1 MDVKKS
7 LLSSFDAAAL
17 FSESSSILPEDTAK
31 LVYCILDEICS
42 NLTRNAVQEDVAL
55 LPLLMCV
62 ENAFCRRHYHIFQT
76 LTGEDI
82 HTFVTWCLHRL
93 VWIAI
98 RGSFRQVHASVA
110 AAVQIFSALEC
121 HLLSDITFHAHN
133 FISAGNYVLQ
143 NMEAFDNDETQK
155 EIVPFTLQ
163 MLSSISDRFILDN
176 NIELRF
182 FPITLE
188 KITESYKFLIMASR
202 LVGQFIPF
210 LLSLRT
216 SLITPALRFL
226 TDAIELSDLNGKW
239 QALEA
244 LSTCIDVVG
253 QISGPVTV
261 ISIDWV
267 DLLSRAVA
275 NALISLS
282 FLPEIATADY
292 TITFREHS
300 GPDKFVL
307 VCCHVL
313 RKLADVLP
321 AVEFWPCPGSE
332 RIQQLLQVCVICLER
347 YPTLKFP
354 RKMQLLASVMM
365 FLQEFIGFRSTSSH
379 EQTLSGLWQQIY
391 AIMHTESYFKSL
403 FSVDETPADILSYVE
418 AYDQTWNEVIQFFG
432 TCLEHLGQDSVNSV
446 ISDLSLLFLTD
457 IKLNEPDWLQ
467 VSALVS
473 ASLATLVTT
482 GFEHCD
488 AVSSL
493 PGLLLP
499 QLFRALADPQM
510 QEPNL
515 LFQLRTLFAL
525 LEASIDELIVVDLD
539 STEVKCLTDLLT
551 AINQHL
557 PPNSVDQ
564 HCLLGISL
572 RIAVLLSAFCS
583 SNGLNFSLNIFAD
596 AASTICQLGIL
607 GHWLQPFSMASPPG
621 LTTVKG
627 RWVVAGPLL
636 ELIRILIRAL
646 PKASVDN
653 FECNVLGIL
662 ELARLPICFSWV
674 TPLCRGLR
682 LTCCCSRCP
691 REVDLTKAR
700 GQETVLKFSFLLHL
714 LRQFDSPLPSQKIN
728 SGKIDLACHIAQHVS
743 WTVVTVDEVIEFC
756 RLILTFYAQPDPLH
770 LVSLSDVFG
779 ELCANLLPS
788 DPCKWVQV
796 QRELNSGLTSAL
808 PLDGFPHLT
817 EQPEDHC
824 QAAGSELLLLR
835 AETLLL
841 TWGALS
847 RQLAKFQGTEAV
859 PAVTGIST
867 AAVTVVEENGGIRR
881 LSAGNG
887 DAGVGINSLSV
898 HQPEFVYCDLLR
910 EMVAAICRIALGHHH
925 AHSIVGAAYVQIDE
939 LSACLGSN
947 TLCILRDARKPIAE
961 VLVRHLDP
969 TVSQAFDIVA
979 RIFQVEKRLAVREL
993 MAATFTYLVVKG
1005 TQESHLRIRQLV
1017 ELGTWLTG
1025 CQDYVTKITQLCILP
1040 DTLVHV
1046 FTQLS
1051 DEKQAAALK
1060 FLESHLGLPIERVAR
1075 MNDVSRLLHQFVLC
1089 LYPHRREACAGLR
1102 WLVSKVVHPMKP
1114 IYGLL
1119 ALRAAEGHAEAAV
1132 SDVTTMGLTHFLGQ
1146 HLCGIL
1152 AFFDCR
1158 LLDDESPL
1166 EERKRALLSLAIF
1179 MDLVGTQP
1187 VSRMR
1192 AKFIATLK
1200 LCLRYKFVE
1209 PNVVVQL
1216 WTMFLKMLEP
1226 ESLSELLPDVGAN
1239 LVSLYNIAPDRVSE
1253 AFANIF
1259 VQRRNQLEPVL
1270 SKLFFLPVL
1279 PGLEKYQ
1286 SVLNEV
1292 CPWRSLCCAEQHFTG
1307 TNDLLS
1313 PPPTDLSDLLCA
1325 WLSALTHSS
1334 RPVRR
1339 LCLASLVPPSLSL
1352 LSAAT
1357 SPVGGQLSM
1366 PPGLMNLS
1374 RLLMRTLRSLVSSG
1388 PTAMTATEEVTDGE
1402 TGVDMIQGHR
1412 TPPNNATVLF
1422 ANLLTCLLTGLTRDS
1437 DEEIR
1442 LLYSQWL
1449 GALGPV
1455 DPSRLVLSSGPTDT
1469 PSTGSVEKALNWS
1482 HLFPFDVLMEL
1493 AKIYMRAA
1501 SPKQLDST
1509 ALAIQELLRLFA
1521 VPGTTSTRSGD
1532 VAATTTSSNI
1542 ESLNG
1547 VSLFISGRDLW
1558 MRFPQNVQDLFSP
1571 LLSSRYALETFT
1583 DWSTI
1588 QFPIIIHPSCQ
1599 SYESWIRLWSGS
1611 LKIYVSDPVY
1621 YRLFQV
1627 CEPVVKSDVE
1637 FARYL
1642 LNHIALQVL
1651 VEGSE
1656 TGVAK
1661 LRSEVF
1667 GVLQLVTG
1675 TENSSLGPDCK
1686 ILTTFLLGTSAL
1698 TENNEPVREPD
1709 SSANWQTWYPLA
1721 AQTVFSL
1728 LDHLSSWQRARSAD
1742 RTAAIAA
1749 CASANS
1755 RNSTGSI
1762 LSGGKPTEAEKLRLK
1777 QLETGINRVSEFLEG
1792 LPHTL
1797 QARASLRMGGLAR
1810 ALRHWESAF
1819 AEDKA
1824 AQKTVYVT
1832 GFVCDHPGDTD
1843 VGDEGRRLL
1852 NVGSESVGSA
1862 GQEAM
1867 TGLLN
1872 TYASLHDN
1880 DGISGV
1886 LALMQSVGGLEGG
1899 CSHLLQPRQSTDGK
1913 ATGTGLG
1920 VSGPAYQTSMLR
1932 ALQLENEDQL
1942 DLACATY
1949 EHALTT
1955 LLTREDSGGQRQGPH
1970 QQQQQ
1975 QLGLHV
1981 GLFRCQ
1987 MPDPARLQ
1995 ALLARTD
2002 ALLRSAAETEPVDE
2016 PRGDDA
2022 VEAWT
2027 RELNAYRA
2035 EAALRLADWDK
2046 LGEVVA
2052 TTESSRTS
2060 WPVGLGKLF
2069 LSLKKGAEPQ
2079 VRSCLNELRL
2089 SQMFDLSTAALEG
2102 SRGYWRAYEP
2112 IVRLGILSEVEV
2124 IAGLSAQLAEQTRDG
2139 VLASDLQSKQRKS
2152 DLLIDNLLA
2161 WLEAR
2166 FQQSRPTLH
2175 TLEPVLAIRHAAL
2188 QLATSRLRAEFT
2200 SDCLAATSLT
2210 PIDRLQRHQLFRLES
2225 ALADSWLQR
2234 AKLARKAGQAMAAYT
2249 CVLHAETCG
2258 SPGALLERAKLLWQT
2273 GKREAALTCLDEGL
2287 AGGVNTGDV
2296 ACAVSAATAAMPP
2309 PADHRHLSR
2318 ATGKLRSEITRTTYS
2333 DASCAQQALLLRARY
2348 CEETSRFDFDTTRR
2362 LYSDI
2367 CETYSGCEE
2376 AHFRLAHYVDE
2387 ARSQVL
2393 DNKQN
2398 DLLLKVAL
2406 EHYGEALACGNQF
2419 IYQSMPRFLT
2429 LWLDY
2434 GAEFAQKQATTNG
2447 NNVRAGV
2454 AETAADED
2462 PSGATFEEV
2471 QALMRASLQKIPP
2484 YQFYTA
2490 LGQILSRVCHEH
2502 PSIVNMLVDL
2512 IVRVFVAFPQQTIWF
2527 LMSLHDSTVP
2537 QRRERCQQ
2545 IFAQVRCRR
2554 SSLSQF
2560 ITDFVALCGHLRSI
2574 CDLFMTTERRD
2585 SRSFSIRQTVRSL
2598 TRLVENSDLS
2608 QVLIPLHRQLVPTL
2622 LRPRAPP
2629 EEVRDHQPF
2638 GSPDRFVCLAR
2649 LEDTVDILGSQ
2660 TRPKKMYWVGSDG
2673 RRYVIVAK
2681 PNDDLRKDSRL
2692 MELNG
2697 MINKFLMK
2705 NPETRRR
2712 ALQIRTYAVI
2722 PLSEK
2727 GGLIEWVCNTQPF
2740 RSILSKL
2747 YIEVNHPINWANMSR
2762 LAPLLEDS
2770 LEVKRDKYLNKW
2782 LPMYP
2787 LVFYRWFLHTFPNPS
2802 AWYAAREAFARTCA
2816 VMSMVGYVLG
2826 LGDRHTE
2833 NILFDSTTGGL
2844 VHVDFS
2850 CVFNTGLTLPWPER
2864 VPFRLTRNLV
2874 HAMGPT
2880 GYEGIFRRCAEAV
2893 MRLLRREVDPLLAV
2907 FRPIYF
2913 DALVEQGAGR
2923 ATDAARRGRRPGNA
2937 AVSKPVDRITRAAME
2952 KLAGMEDR
2960 LRGKITEHDAF
2971 GQLLPMSV
2979 EGQVD
2984 ALIKEATSVD
2994 RLCQMYKGWMPFM

>member
-1 MDVKKS
+1 MDVKKKS
-7 LLSSFDAAAL
+7 LLSTFDAAAS
-17 FSESSSILPEDTAK
+17 FSESSSLHG
-31 LVYCILDEICS
+31 ICPNYS
-42 NLTRNAVQEDVAL
+42 E
-55 LPLLMCV
+55 
-62 ENAFCRRHYHIFQT
+62 CRCYAINFSFLSQA
-76 LTGEDI
+76 
-82 HTFVTWCLHRL
+82 FVTWCFHRL
-93 VWIAI
+93 VWVAV
-98 RGSFRQVHASVA
+98 RGSFRQVYASIA
-110 AAVQIFSALEC
+110 AAAQLFSALEC
-121 HLLSDITFHAHN
+121 HLLSDIPFHARN
-133 FISAGNYVLQ
+133 FISAANHVLQ
-143 NMEAFDNDETQK
+143 NIEAFDDEETQK
-155 EIVPFTLQ
+155 DIIPFTLQ
-163 MLSSISDRFILDN
+163 IFSSIGDRLILNN
-176 NIELRF
+176 NIELSF

-188 KITESYKFLIMASR
+188 KIAESYKFVTMASR
-202 LVGQFIPF
+202 LVGQFLPF

-216 SLITPALRFL
+216 SLMNPALSFL
-226 TDAIELSDLNGKW
+226 TNAIELSDLNGKW

-244 LSTCIDVVG
+244 LSTYIDVVG
-253 QISGPVTV
+253 QLHHPVTSV
-261 ISIDWV
+261 SIDWIG
-267 DLLSRAVA
+267 LTSKAVA
-275 NALISLS
+275 NALISLP
-282 FLPEIATADY
+282 FLSEIDTADC
-292 TITFREHS
+292 TVTFREHS

-307 VCCHVL
+307 LCCQVL
-313 RKLADVLP
+313 RKLPSLLP
-321 AVEFWPCPGSE
+321 AVEFWPCPGFE
-332 RIQQLLQVCVICLER
+332 QIKQLLQVCVICLDR
-347 YPTLKFP
+347 YPTLRFP
-354 RKMQLLASVMM
+354 RKLQLIVSIMT
-365 FLQEFIGFRSTSSH
+365 FLQEFSGLRSTSSQD
-379 EQTLSGLWQQIY
+379 QTISELWHQIY
-391 AIMHTESYFKSL
+391 AIIRTESYFKDL
-403 FSVDETPADILSYVE
+403 FFVEENPADILSYVE
-418 AYDQTWNEVIQFFG
+418 TYDSTWNEAVQFFG
-432 TCLEHLGQDSVNSV
+432 TCLQQLGGDSINSV
-446 ISDLSLLFLTD
+446 ISDLSLLFLSDASLTE
-457 IKLNEPDWLQ
+457 LDWLQ
-467 VSALVS
+467 VSACVS
-473 ASLATLVTT
+473 ASLATLFTT
-482 GFEHCD
+482 DSEHCD

-493 PGLLLP
+493 PGLVLP
-499 QLFRALADPQM
+499 QLFRAIVHPGM
-510 QEPNL
+510 HEPKL
-515 LFQLRTLFAL
+515 LFQLRILIVL
-525 LEASIDELIVVDLD
+525 LEASLDEFIVLDLD
-539 STEVKCLTDLLT
+539 RTEVKCLTDLLT
-551 AINQHL
+551 AINQL
-557 PPNSVDQ
+557 SPNSLDQ
-564 HCLLGISL
+564 HCLLGLGL
-572 RIAVLLSAFCS
+572 RIAVLLSAFCR
-583 SNGLNFSLNIFAD
+583 SNYMTFTLDIIAD
-596 AASTICQLGIL
+596 AASTICQLGL
-607 GHWLQPFSMASPPG
+607 LDHWLRPLSMPPPFG
-621 LTTVKG
+621 LATVKG
-627 RWVVAGPLL
+627 RWVVAGPLV
-636 ELIRILIRAL
+636 ELLGILIRPL
-646 PKASVDN
+646 SKAN
-653 FECNVLGIL
+653 ANEFERNVLGIL
-662 ELARLPICFSWV
+662 ELARLTVCFSWV
-674 TPLCRGLR
+674 APPREGLR
-682 LTCCCSRCP
+682 LTCSCSRYP
-691 REVDLTKAR
+691 RETAPTKAR
-700 GQETVLKFSFLLHL
+700 EQVAGLQFSVLLQL
-714 LRQFDSPLPSQKIN
+714 LRQFDLPLPSQTIN
-728 SGKIDLACHIAQHVS
+728 SGKIALACHIVQHVS
-743 WTVVTVDEVIEFC
+743 WTIVTSDEVIEFC
-756 RLILTFYAQPDPLH
+756 RLVLTFYAQPDPLH
-770 LVSLSDVFG
+770 IVSLSDIFG

-788 DPCKWVQV
+788 DPCKWLQV
-796 QRELNSGLTSAL
+796 QRELNSGLNSAM
-808 PLDGFPHLT
+808 PLDGFSHLA
-817 EQPEDHC
+817 EKAEGHC
-824 QAAGSELLLLR
+824 QAAANESLLLR
-835 AETLLL
+835 AEALLL
-841 TWGALS
+841 TWGTLS
-847 RQLAKFQGTEAV
+847 RRLSRFQGTEAV
-859 PAVTGIST
+859 SAVAGS
-867 AAVTVVEENGGIRR
+867 AASAVILAEENGGIGH
-881 LSAGNG
+881 LSSFIG
-887 DAGVGINSLSV
+887 DAGVSTNSVSV
-898 HQPEFVYCDLLR
+898 NQSGFVYSDLLR
-910 EMVAAICRIALGHHH
+910 EMVAAICRIALAHQH
-925 AHSIVGAAYVQIDE
+925 AHGVVGAAYVQIDK
-939 LSACLGSN
+939 LSACLGSS
-947 TLCILRDARKPIAE
+947 TLSILRDARKPIAE

-979 RIFQVEKRLAVREL
+979 RVFQVEKRLAVREL
-993 MAATFTYLVVKG
+993 MAATFTYLVVRG

-1025 CQDYVTKITQLCILP
+1025 CQDYVTRITQLCILP

-1060 FLESHLGLPIERVAR
+1060 FLESHLGLPIEGVAR

-1119 ALRAAEGHAEAAV
+1119 ALRAAEGHAEAAL
-1132 SDVTTMGLTHFLGQ
+1132 SDVTTMGLTQFLGQ

-1179 MDLVGTQP
+1179 MDLVGTHP

-1239 LVSLYNIAPDRVSE
+1239 LISLYNIAPERVSE

-1259 VQRRNQLEPVL
+1259 VQRRTQLEPVL
-1270 SKLFFLPVL
+1270 SKLFFLPAL
-1279 PGLEKYQ
+1279 PGLENFQ
-1286 SVLNEV
+1286 SVLTEV
-1292 CPWRSLCCAEQHFTG
+1292 CPWRRLCCTEPHFVG

-1313 PPPTDLSDLLCA
+1313 PPPTELSDLLCA

-1339 LCLASLVPPSLSL
+1339 LCLASLVPPSTSL
-1352 LSAAT
+1352 LSAV
-1357 SPVGGQLSM
+1357 SSSVDGKIGM
-1366 PPGLMNLS
+1366 PSGLMNLS
-1374 RLLMRTLRSLVSSG
+1374 RLLVRTLRSLGSG
-1388 PTAMTATEEVTDGE
+1388 DSTAMTGTEEVTDEG
-1402 TGVDMIQGHR
+1402 TGLAIIQGHR
-1412 TPPNNATVLF
+1412 TSNNATMLF
-1422 ANLLTCLLTGLTRDS
+1422 AKLLTCLLMGLTRDS

-1449 GALGPV
+1449 GALGPI
-1455 DPSRLVLSSGPTDT
+1455 DPSRLVLSSDLADT
-1469 PSTGSVEKALNWS
+1469 PSTVSVESALNWS
-1482 HLFPFDVLMEL
+1482 HLFPFEVLMEL
-1493 AKIYMRAA
+1493 AEIYMRAA

-1532 VAATTTSSNI
+1532 VAAASTASSTVEI
-1542 ESLNG
+1542 VSG

-1558 MRFPQNVQDLFSP
+1558 MRFPQSVQDLFSP

-1588 QFPIIIHPSCQ
+1588 QFPIIGHPSCQ

-1611 LKIYVSDPVY
+1611 LKIYVSEPVH

-1651 VEGSE
+1651 IEGSE

-1675 TENSSLGPDCK
+1675 TEKSSLGPDCK
-1686 ILTTFLLGTSAL
+1686 MLTAFLLGTSAL
-1698 TENNEPVREPD
+1698 TENSEPVGEVD

-1755 RNSTGSI
+1755 RNSTGI
-1762 LSGGKPTEAEKLRLK
+1762 LSGGKPTEEEKTRLK
-1777 QLETGINRVSEFLEG
+1777 DLEIGINRVSEFLEG

-1797 QARASLRMGGLAR
+1797 QARSSLRMGGLAR

-1824 AQKTVYVT
+1824 AQRAVYVT
-1832 GFVCDHPGDTD
+1832 GFVCDRPRDTD
-1843 VGDEGRRLL
+1843 AGDGGRGMSAA
-1852 NVGSESVGSA
+1852 GSEVVGPA

-1880 DGISGV
+1880 DGLSGV
-1886 LALMQSVGGLEGG
+1886 LALMQSVGGLEVGR
-1899 CSHLLQPRQSTDGK
+1899 SHFRHPSRSTDEKTTVTDDG
-1913 ATGTGLG
+1913 GT
-1920 VSGPAYQTSMLR
+1920 GPAYQTSMLR

-1949 EHALTT
+1949 EHALAT
-1955 LLTREDSGGQRQGPH
+1955 LSTREDSGGGRQWQH
-1970 QQQQQ
+1970 QQQQ

-2002 ALLRSAAETEPVDE
+2002 ALLRSATQTESIDE
-2016 PRGDDA
+2016 ARGNDA

-2046 LGEVVA
+2046 LDEVVV

-2069 LSLKKGAEPQ
+2069 LSLMKGSEPR

-2112 IVRLGILSEVEV
+2112 IVRLGILSEIEV
-2124 IAGLSAQLAEQTRDG
+2124 IAGLSAQLTEQARGG
-2139 VLASDLQSKQRKS
+2139 VLASDLSSQQRKS

-2166 FQQSRPTLH
+2166 SQQSRPTLH

-2188 QLATSRLRAEFT
+2188 QLVTARLRAAFT
-2200 SDCLAATSLT
+2200 PAATSLT
-2210 PIDRLQRHQLFRLES
+2210 PLTRLQRHQLFRLES

-2234 AKLARKAGQAMAAYT
+2234 AKLARKAGQTMAAYT

-2287 AGGVNTGDV
+2287 VGDVNTGSKH
-2296 ACAVSAATAAMPP
+2296 CSVSVATAAMPP
-2309 PADHRHLSR
+2309 PVDSRRLAR
-2318 ATGKLRSEITRTTYS
+2318 ATERLASATTRTTYS
-2333 DASCAQQALLLRARY
+2333 DVSCAQQALLLRARY

-2393 DNKQN
+2393 DNKQS

-2434 GAEFAQKQATTNG
+2434 GAEFAQKQAISTGTNI
-2447 NNVRAGV
+2447 RAGV
-2454 AETAADED
+2454 SEAAADD
-2462 PSGATFEEV
+2462 GSSGVTFEEV
-2471 QALMRASLQKIPP
+2471 QLLMRASLQKIPP

-2502 PSIVNMLVDL
+2502 PSIVDMLVDL

-2527 LMSLHDSTVP
+2527 LMSLHDSTVS

-2545 IFAQVRCRR
+2545 IFAKVRCRR

-2560 ITDFVALCGHLRSI
+2560 ITDFVALCGHLRTI
-2574 CDLFMTTERRD
+2574 CDLFMTAERRD
-2585 SRSFSIRQTVRSL
+2585 PRSFSIRQAVRPL
-2598 TRLVENSDLS
+2598 TRLVENRSLPIS
-2608 QVLIPLHRQLVPTL
+2608 HVFSL
-2622 LRPRAPP
+2622 
-2629 EEVRDHQPF
+2629 
-2638 GSPDRFVCLAR
+2638 
-2649 LEDTVDILGSQ
+2649 
-2660 TRPKKMYWVGSDG
+2660 Y
-2673 RRYVIVAK
+2673 
-2681 PNDDLRKDSRL
+2681 SRL
-2692 MELNG
+2692 PQTVASVAG
-2697 MINKFLMK
+2697 YCF
-2705 NPETRRR
+2705 
-2712 ALQIRTYAVI
+2712 
-2722 PLSEK
+2722 
-2727 GGLIEWVCNTQPF
+2727 
-2740 RSILSKL
+2740 
-2747 YIEVNHPINWANMSR
+2747 
-2762 LAPLLEDS
+2762 LLED
-2770 LEVKRDKYLNKW
+2770 
-2782 LPMYP
+2782 
-2787 LVFYRWFLHTFPNPS
+2787 
-2802 AWYAAREAFARTCA
+2802 
-2816 VMSMVGYVLG
+2816 G
-2826 LGDRHTE
+2826 
-2833 NILFDSTTGGL
+2833 
-2844 VHVDFS
+2844 
-2850 CVFNTGLTLPWPER
+2850 
-2864 VPFRLTRNLV
+2864 
-2874 HAMGPT
+2874 
-2880 GYEGIFRRCAEAV
+2880 
-2893 MRLLRREVDPLLAV
+2893 
-2907 FRPIYF
+2907 
-2913 DALVEQGAGR
+2913 
-2923 ATDAARRGRRPGNA
+2923 
-2937 AVSKPVDRITRAAME
+2937 
-2952 KLAGMEDR
+2952 
-2960 LRGKITEHDAF
+2960 
-2971 GQLLPMSV
+2971 
-2979 EGQVD
+2979 
-2984 ALIKEATSVD
+2984 
-2994 RLCQMYKGWMPFM
+2994 FM